1 MISIPW
7 GPTAPKGGD
16 GENQDITNWQ
26 TSPETGMTRRGVEN
40 SPDFHP
46 WGDWVSGPWRGE
58 PWMRPAEDFFQLP
71 ETGEPAGTPH
81 RAQAGFT
88 LLELMAVMALMALL
102 LGLVLPGL
110 LHSWERERN
119 RATLREFTTT
129 LRTARSE
136 AVTTGRKVRLFLNL
150 KTGRYRLEGSTR
162 EGALTGVSLTD
173 ARLVWQNPEKSQGY
187 IAFYGD
193 GSSSGGKLAL
203 VEPTGRRYLLEV
215 EPITGKVSLGSKVK

>member
-1 MISIPW
+1 MKLARIFIS
-7 GPTAPKGGD
+7 
-16 GENQDITNWQ
+16 
-26 TSPETGMTRRGVEN
+26 SL
-40 SPDFHP
+40 
-46 WGDWVSGPWRGE
+46 
-58 PWMRPAEDFFQLP
+58 RPGASRD
-71 ETGEPAGTPH
+71 AH
-81 RAQAGFT
+81 RPQAGFT
-88 LLELMAVMALMALL
+88 LLELMVVLALMALL

-129 LRTARSE
+129 LRIARSE
-136 AVTTGRKVRLFLNL
+136 AVTRSLTVRLFLNL

-162 EGALTGVSLTD
+162 EGALIGVNLTD

-203 VEPTGRRYLLEV
+203 VEPAGRRYLLEV
-215 EPITGKVSLGSKVK
+215 DSITGKVSLRDSAN